1 VTELA
6 GLLLVRHGQSVGN
19 VANDNARAAGAHRL
33 DLDHRDADTPLSE
46 SGVGQARAV
55 GTWLGGLPE
64 DALPTVWLT
73 SPYRRAADTATAAL
87 EAAGGSAA
95 GGRASGTRLLTD
107 ERLRER
113 DLGILDGFTGRG
125 IRERYPEEAE
135 RRDRIGKFYYRPPGG
150 ESWTDVL
157 LRVRYLLT
165 DLRQQY
171 AGERV
176 CVFSHQA
183 VIMCFRVALEQLDE
197 EEVLRVDRE
206 DPLPNCSVTIYH
218 PAGHNPGRHESVGH
232 ESVGHHPGSAG
243 LELHSYA
250 DTTAVERGHAPT
262 TRESPSGNEEA
273 AR

>member
-1 VTELA
+1 MTELA
-6 GLLLVRHGQSVGN
+6 GLMLVRHGQSIGN
-19 VANDNARAAGAHRL
+19 VADDRARAAGAHRL

-46 SGVGQARAV
+46 AGVGQARAV
-55 GTWLGGLPE
+55 GAWLGDLPE
-64 DALPTVWLT
+64 DSRPTVWLT
-73 SPYRRAADTATAAL
+73 SPYRRAAGTAAAAL
-87 EAAGGSAA
+87 EAGANTGLGGA
-95 GGRASGTRLLTD
+95 RLLTD

-125 IRERYPEEAE
+125 IRERYPEEAQ

-183 VIMCFRVALEQLDE
+183 VIMCFRVALEQLAED
-197 EEVLRVDRE
+197 EVLRVDRH
-206 DPLPNCSVTIYH
+206 DPLPNCSVTTYRH
-218 PAGHNPGRHESVGH
+218 VAAAVGRSGAGR
-232 ESVGHHPGSAG
+232 
-243 LELHSYA
+243 LELQRYA
-250 DTTAVERGHAPT
+250 DTTAVERADEPT
-262 TRESPSGNEEA
+262 TREDPVPSEDPVTDEELP
-273 AR
+273 R

>member
-1 VTELA
+1 MTELA

-55 GTWLGGLPE
+55 GAWLGGLPE
-64 DALPTVWLT
+64 DARPTVWLT

-87 EAAGGSAA
+87 EAAGDISP
-95 GGRASGTRLLTD
+95 GGRAGGPGLLTD

-183 VIMCFRVALEQLDE
+183 VIMCFRVALEQLAE

-206 DPLPNCSVTIYH
+206 DPLPNCSVTIYRQRQLAPRQH
-218 PAGHNPGRHESVGH
+218 RPGRH

-273 AR
+273 AS

>member
-1 VTELA
+1 MTEVARLQ
-6 GLLLVRHGQSVGN
+6 LIRHGQSIGN
-19 VANDNARAAGAHRL
+19 VADDRARAAGAHRL

-46 SGVGQARAV
+46 AGIGQARAV
-55 GTWLGGLPE
+55 GAWLGELPE
-64 DALPTVWLT
+64 ELRPTVWLT
-73 SPYRRAADTATAAL
+73 SPYRRAADTASLAL
-87 EAAGGSAA
+87 EAAGAAAA
-95 GGRASGTRLLTD
+95 GATLLTD

-113 DLGILDGFTGRG
+113 DLGILDGYTGRG

-183 VIMCFRVALEQLDE
+183 VIMCFRVALERMAEHD
-197 EEVLRVDRE
+197 VLTIDRE
-206 DPLPNCSVTIYH
+206 DPLPNCSVTTYRRE
-218 PAGHNPGRHESVGH
+218 NDRFE
-232 ESVGHHPGSAG
+232 
-243 LELHSYA
+243 LERYA
-250 DTTAVERGHAPT
+250 DTTAVERADAPT
-262 TRESPSGNEEA
+262 TQEEA
-273 AR
+273 AT

>member
-1 VTELA
+1 MTELA

-19 VANDNARAAGAHRL
+19 VANDNARAAGAHQL

-46 SGVGQARAV
+46 AGVRQSRAV
-55 GTWLGGLPE
+55 GAWLGDLPAE
-64 DALPTVWLT
+64 ARPTVWLT
-73 SPYRRAADTATAAL
+73 SPYRRAADTASTAL
-87 EAAGGSAA
+87 EVVGGHARGDRSGGAA
-95 GGRASGTRLLTD
+95 LLTD

-113 DLGILDGFTGRG
+113 DLGILDGLTGRG

-176 CVFSHQA
+176 AVFSHQA
-183 VIMCFRVALEQLDE
+183 VIMCFRVALEQMAE
-197 EEVLRVDRE
+197 EEVLRIDRE
-206 DPLPNCSVTIYH
+206 DPLPNCSVTTYRLGTRTG
-218 PAGHNPGRHESVGH
+218 ARTER
-232 ESVGHHPGSAG
+232 
-243 LELHSYA
+243 LELDRYA
-250 DTTAVERGHAPT
+250 DTTAVERADEPM
-262 TRESPSGNEEA
+262 TREIPAGTEES

>member
-55 GTWLGGLPE
+55 GAWLGGLPE
-64 DALPTVWLT
+64 DARPTVWLT

-87 EAAGGSAA
+87 EAAGDISP
-95 GGRASGTRLLTD
+95 GGRAGGPGLLTD

-125 IRERYPEEAE
+125 IRQRYPEEAE

-183 VIMCFRVALEQLDE
+183 VIMCFRVALEQLAE

-206 DPLPNCSVTIYH
+206 DPLPNCSVTIYRQRQLAPRQH
-218 PAGHNPGRHESVGH
+218 RPGRHEL
-232 ESVGHHPGSAG
+232 VGHHPGSAG